1 VNGKN
6 SAREELSDA
15 QNALHARYEAV
26 KSIISKL
33 LVYLKED
40 TEVYDF
46 AVARYDEQW
55 DKPLATC

>member
-1 VNGKN
+1 M
-6 SAREELSDA
+6 AELRE
-15 QNALHARYEAV
+15 
-26 KSIISKL
+26 
-33 LVYLKED
+33 YLKED